1 MQHEWG
7 NLQKIMK
14 KRTDRVACCTYTIA
28 RLYNYFEIFLHGCK
42 LNNKCVKWGIKFQI
56 LGTLAKSENN

>member
-1 MQHEWG
+1 
-7 NLQKIMK
+7 MK